1 MRKLSLVAGAIAA
14 TVCALSAASAM
25 AEVKP
30 NQKFGDWTA
39 NCEGDGAKRIC
50 HIAQAPTTKED
61 KRTMLAVVVA
71 MVQQQDG
78 KKAPQMTIIAPLGTL
93 LVPGLNLQIDDDKPN
108 RVPFVQCAQPG
119 CRTTLTL
126 DQTGVQSFKSGK
138 TFKVSYVMPNGQ
150 SITIPVSLNGFSAG
164 LDGLSK

>member
-14 TVCALSAASAM
+14 TVAFSASAAM

-39 NCEGDGAKRIC
+39 NCEGDGAKRVC

-71 MVQQQDG
+71 SVPQQDG
-78 KKAPQMTIIAPLGTL
+78 KKVLQMTLIAPLGTL
-93 LVPGLNLQIDDDKPN
+93 LVPGFQLQIDADKTS
-108 RVPFVQCAQPG
+108 RAPFVQCAPGG
-119 CRTTLTL
+119 CRTTLNL
-126 DQTGVQSFKSGK
+126 DDAGLQSFKSGK
-138 TFKVSYVMPNGQ
+138 EFKVSYVMPNGQ
-150 SITIPVSLNGFSAG
+150 AITIPVNLTGFSAG
-164 LDGLSK
+164 VDALTK